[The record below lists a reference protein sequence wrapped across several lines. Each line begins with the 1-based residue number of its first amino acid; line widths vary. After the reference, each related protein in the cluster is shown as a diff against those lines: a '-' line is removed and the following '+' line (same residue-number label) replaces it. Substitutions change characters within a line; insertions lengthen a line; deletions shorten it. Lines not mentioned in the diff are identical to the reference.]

1 MMEHEGAHVTKP
13 LYSPYNI
20 KIQVINRM
28 LANAKYHS
36 PLLAY
41 GTGEYGAM
49 VSNMPGAH
57 QDEIE
62 KEELSPGE
70 FCIQY
75 GGEKNKWKNGSF
87 ADVNQVRQIPRT
99 RVRCASQWFWHVS
112 DSVDLYLC
120 TGFNAKQLMLMI
132 LNPVI
137 DALPFGLNSLL
148 GPAVREFAASEALEG
163 VWRLLQSSLPF
174 GMSYWFNMLCGFLK

>member
-36 PLLAY
+36 ALLAY
-41 GTGEYGAM
+41 GVSDAFKPFITLHLRCILQTGEYGAM

-70 FCIQY
+70 FCIQVY
-75 GGEKNKWKNGSF
+75 CGLWAMFCLSN
-87 ADVNQVRQIPRT
+87 
-99 RVRCASQWFWHVS
+99 
-112 DSVDLYLC
+112 
-120 TGFNAKQLMLMI
+120 LMLSWHGSMEGRRT
-132 LNPVI
+132 NGRMV
-137 DALPFGLNSLL
+137 AL
-148 GPAVREFAASEALEG
+148 
-163 VWRLLQSSLPF
+163 QT
-174 GMSYWFNMLCGFLK
+174 